1 MELFHVLGPYLD
13 RQTWI
18 RTRATCRNARDLLM
32 RRQKIFPRLDTSP
45 FAKIKM
51 VLNLGKWPM
60 GGVTVRTR
68 PDGLKEV
75 HVRYRDTEFTFEY
88 MVQTFA
94 FMESVTARMFFMAYK
109 FREYDSKLIDF
120 EVSARPQAA

>member
-18 RTRATCRNARDLLM
+18 RTRVTCRSARDLLM
-32 RRQKIFPRLDTSP
+32 RRKIPFPQLDTSP

-60 GGVTVRTR
+60 GGVT
-68 PDGLKEV
+68 G
-75 HVRYRDTEFTFEY
+75 
-88 MVQTFA
+88 
-94 FMESVTARMFFMAYK
+94 
-109 FREYDSKLIDF
+109 KLG
-120 EVSARPQAA
+120 PQVEWLVWH